1 MGETPSWLVTI
12 LSSLVAL
19 GIAVVKIKKF
29 IVVEEKGSKC
39 SRFNLQLLFTS
50 KGHGL

>member
-1 MGETPSWLVTI
+1 MVSHHLIKFGGPRHCCSED
-12 LSSLVAL
+12 
-19 GIAVVKIKKF
+19 KKF